1 MDNELRAMRLRLE
14 LPMKEMVDVVR
25 EIFPKYDKPT
35 QCKCENSD
43 AYGVVLRP
51 EAMQA
56 LRERFEPEKPTE
68 AQRAEKR
75 DKHKLTCRIS
85 CRLEAEAYEALQQK
99 LTADGYATMQELVTE
114 LVRRYIGKDDVADV

>member
-1 MDNELRAMRLRLE
+1 MDNELRAMRMRLE
-14 LPMKEMVDVVR
+14 LPVKEMVDVVR
-25 EIFPKYDKPT
+25 ELFPKYDKTT
-35 QCKCENSD
+35 QSKCENSD

-56 LRERFEPEKPTE
+56 LRERFEP
-68 AQRAEKR
+68 EKR